1 VATFL
6 PQAIQF
12 PDDKKYPD
20 KQAVAAV
27 LEVQA
32 LAPLAQATHD
42 PVDT

>member
-1 VATFL
+1 MAAFL

-27 LEVQA
+27 ALVQV
-32 LAPLAQATHD
+32 LAPLAQEAHD
-42 PVDT
+42 PDDT